1 MPTNCSPRQR
11 LLEGRWPNRLIH
23 HRFNGKTCSA
33 HWAAADTFRQ
43 AFPRVKLQ
51 PDKLIPNEKGIYT
64 NAGAYSF
71 LNLLI

>member
-1 MPTNCSPRQR
+1 MTQTASVSA
-11 LLEGRWPNRLIH
+11 EAV
-23 HRFNGKTCSA
+23 KT
-33 HWAAADTFRQ
+33 AADTFRQ

-51 PDKLIPNEKGIYT
+51 PDKLIPDEKGIYT